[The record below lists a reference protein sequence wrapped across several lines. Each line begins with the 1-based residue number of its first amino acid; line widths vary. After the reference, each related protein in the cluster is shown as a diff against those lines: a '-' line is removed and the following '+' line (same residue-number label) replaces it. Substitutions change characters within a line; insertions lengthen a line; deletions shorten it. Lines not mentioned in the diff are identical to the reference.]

1 MQSVP
6 LAEPTRQMLTER
18 RSVVD
23 VSMAGPA
30 SQECQTLVNILH
42 REQAK
47 VRRAVKQRGRQSLAG
62 CSNLDTAARRAHAYR
77 LKSYGIS

>member
-1 MQSVP
+1 
-6 LAEPTRQMLTER
+6 MLTER

-30 SQECQTLVNILH
+30 SQECQTFVNILH

-47 VRRAVKQRGRQSLAG
+47 VRRAVKQRGRQLLAG
-62 CSNLDTAARRAHAYR
+62 CGDLDTAARRGYPHR
-77 LKSYGIS
+77 FKSYGIS